1 MESEDPEVLVSAQE
15 DLKGA
20 LSLALN
26 TPLVY
31 YYLGVVVHRTGMVFQ
46 SLQLVQSVQSGFN
59 PHLVLMTEVVQPS
72 KEAAD

>member
-15 DLKGA
+15 DLKRA

-26 TPLVY
+26 TSLVY

-59 PHLVLMTEVVQPS
+59 PHLVLMTEVVKPS